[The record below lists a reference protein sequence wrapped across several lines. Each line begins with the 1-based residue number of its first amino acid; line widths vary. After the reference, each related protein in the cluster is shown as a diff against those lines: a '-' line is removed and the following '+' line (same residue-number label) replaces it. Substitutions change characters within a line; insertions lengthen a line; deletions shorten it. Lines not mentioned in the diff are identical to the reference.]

1 MEYAIHLMDRTF
13 YLLRLL
19 GMRST
24 YAGYNYLAY
33 AIYLTLENQDYLRK
47 VTKNLYVLVGDK
59 YGVSNRCVEA
69 ALRTL
74 INSYWNQNKDRIL
87 KRFLGYPIFDKPTAS
102 EFVSILS
109 DYLRDHPNF
118 GVERDQ

>member
-1 MEYAIHLMDRTF
+1 
-13 YLLRLL
+13 
-19 GMRST
+19 MRST

-87 KRFLGYPIFDKPTAS
+87 KRFLGYPVFDKPTAS

-118 GVERDQ
+118 GVEKD